1 VLRDI
6 CLVVYREDN
15 ERADERNRNNP
26 SPHAREVSVVG
37 IYTFRRWVPRKN
49 GRASCVKR
57 ARQYS
62 LYSPRRTFFRLL
74 ADEGAMGTRSNV
86 EHVIKALM
94 RGGENAADALE
105 ETCVTRKCYRA
116 LNITF
121 RNHFIA

>member
-1 VLRDI
+1 
-6 CLVVYREDN
+6 
-15 ERADERNRNNP
+15 
-26 SPHAREVSVVG
+26 
-37 IYTFRRWVPRKN
+37 
-49 GRASCVKR
+49 
-57 ARQYS
+57 
-62 LYSPRRTFFRLL
+62 
-74 ADEGAMGTRSNV
+74 MGTRSNV